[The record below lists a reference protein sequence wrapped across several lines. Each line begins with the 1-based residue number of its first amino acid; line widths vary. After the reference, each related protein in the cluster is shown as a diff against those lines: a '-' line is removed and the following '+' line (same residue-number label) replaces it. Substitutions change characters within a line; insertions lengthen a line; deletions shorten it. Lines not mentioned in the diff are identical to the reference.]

1 MVFAMKP
8 KNETRHD
15 RFKRLAE
22 ARTGKV
28 LDMIDLLGNL
38 SNRSVYDFSDKEVDE
53 IFDSIER
60 VAEDNRR
67 KFKKGKEKK
76 GRRFV
81 L

>member
-1 MVFAMKP
+1 MIIAMKS

-28 LDMIDLLGNL
+28 LDMLDLLGNL
-38 SNRSVYDFSDKEVDE
+38 SNRSVYDFSDKEIDE
-53 IFDSIER
+53 IFDSIQK
-60 VAEDNRR
+60 VADENRR
-67 KFKKGKEKK
+67 RFKKGKDKK